1 MSKKYNYI
9 IARFWDEDEYPTEKE
24 RLCVYMY
31 RSGEVQFGTKED
43 AFKMAK
49 LLSVKKESKLL
60 SVKKEREYKPYFI
73 DLNQNLVKI
82 EEL

>member
-1 MSKKYNYI
+1 MPRTEFIEWKKRMSKKYNYI
-9 IARFWDEDEYPTEKE
+9 IARFWDEDECPTEKE

-49 LLSVKKESKLL
+49 LLSVKKE
-60 SVKKEREYKPYFI
+60 REYKPYFI
-73 DLNQNLVKI
+73 DLNQNL
-82 EEL
+82 

>member
-24 RLCVYMY
+24 RLCIYTSHN
-31 RSGEVQFGTKED
+31 REVHFGTEEE
-43 AFKMAK
+43 AFEMAK
-49 LLSVKKESKLL
+49 YISEKR
-60 SVKKEREYKPYFI
+60 EREYKPYFI
-73 DLNQNLVKI
+73 DIDQNLIKI